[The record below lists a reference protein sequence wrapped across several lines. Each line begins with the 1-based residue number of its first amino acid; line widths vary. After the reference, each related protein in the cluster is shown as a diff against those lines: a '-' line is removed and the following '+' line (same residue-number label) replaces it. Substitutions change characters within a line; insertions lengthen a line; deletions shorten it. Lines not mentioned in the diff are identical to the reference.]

1 LDALLTPAPKNDPAL
16 FANWTASKRPE
27 TTLAHPAPGE

>member
-1 LDALLTPAPKNDPAL
+1 LDALLTPALKNDPAL

-27 TTLAHPAPGE
+27 ATVAQPAPGE